1 MLKADSLDRGVLKTL
16 TKLSAIQFLRMSG
29 VFFIIPVL
37 AVYSERFTDS
47 GILIGLS
54 LGAYEISMA
63 LMQIPSGRLS
73 DKFGRIPVILFG
85 LLLFIVG
92 NSLSYLSSYFNGI
105 EGIYILIISRFIAG
119 TGAISTPLTSLSQE
133 MVPDN
138 RKNTAMAIMGVGIG
152 LSFLLGTAFS
162 PIISSLIQIQNMFLI
177 SIFLGI
183 AAFVSMLNVREY
195 GNGKI
200 AEKLK
205 LDKHVLRVSM
215 GAFLFSVA
223 GFIIIY
229 SNQVYFTFRFGLF
242 NYGVILFI
250 SVLISGAI
258 SIYISEAYARRK
270 NIRLIPFASFLMIG
284 GIVIL
289 FAGFLEY
296 ISFPVISVFLICYY
310 TGFSLYEISAV
321 PAITGKIRRENYG
334 SSIGIFYSMQFIGNG
349 IGALI
354 GGSLAGVGNMPE
366 DYALPFIIALVLSII
381 STLILW
387 PLSKT
392 GNDSYNPG

>member
-1 MLKADSLDRGVLKTL
+1 MKSKRPKSIT
-16 TKLSAIQFLRMSG
+16 
-29 VFFIIPVL
+29 
-37 AVYSERFTDS
+37 

-73 DKFGRIPVILFG
+73 DKFGRIPVIQFG
-85 LLLFIVG
+85 LTLFIVG
-92 NSLSYLSSYFNGI
+92 NSLSYLSFYFNGL

-133 MVPDN
+133 IVPSD

-177 SIFLGI
+177 SIILGI
-183 AAFVSMLNVREY
+183 AAILSMLNVREHRY
-195 GNGKI
+195 GRMV
-200 AEKLK
+200 EKLK
-205 LDKHVLRVSM
+205 MDKHVIRVSM
-215 GAFLFSVA
+215 GAFLFSIA

-229 SNQVYFTFRFGLF
+229 SDQIYFSFKFGLF

-250 SVLISGAI
+250 SVLFSGVIAI
-258 SIYISEAYARRK
+258 FISESYARKK
-270 NIRLIPFASFLMIG
+270 NKKLILLASFLMIA
-284 GIVIL
+284 GIIIL

-296 ISFPVISVFLICYY
+296 ISFPMISLFLICYY

-321 PAITGKIRRENYG
+321 PAITGKIRRESYG
-334 SSIGIFYSMQFIGNG
+334 SSIGIFYSMLFLGNG

-366 DYALPFIIALVLSII
+366 NYALPFIIALVLSII

>member
-1 MLKADSLDRGVLKTL
+1 MLKADSLDRDVLKTL
-16 TKLSAIQFLRMSG
+16 TKLSLIQFLRMSG

-63 LMQIPSGRLS
+63 VMQIPSGRLS
-73 DKFGRIPVILFG
+73 DKFGRIPVIQFG
-85 LLLFIVG
+85 LTLFIVG
-92 NSLSYLSSYFNGI
+92 NSLSYLSFYFNGL

-133 MVPDN
+133 IVPSD

-152 LSFLLGTAFS
+152 MSFLLGTAFS
-162 PIISSLIQIQNMFLI
+162 PIISSLIHIQNMFLI
-177 SIFLGI
+177 SIILGI
-183 AAFVSMLNVREY
+183 AAILSMLNVREHRY
-195 GNGKI
+195 SKM

-205 LDKHVLRVSM
+205 MDKHVIRVSM
-215 GAFLFSVA
+215 GAFLFSIA

-229 SNQVYFTFRFGLF
+229 SDQIYFSFKFGLF

-250 SVLISGAI
+250 SVLFSGVIAI
-258 SIYISEAYARRK
+258 FISESYARKK
-270 NIRLIPFASFLMIG
+270 NKKLILLASFLMIA
-284 GIVIL
+284 GIIIL

-296 ISFPVISVFLICYY
+296 ISFPMISLFLICYY

-321 PAITGKIRRENYG
+321 PAITGKIRRESYG
-334 SSIGIFYSMQFIGNG
+334 SSIGIFYSMLFLGNG

-366 DYALPFIIALVLSII
+366 NYALPFIIALVLSII

>member
-1 MLKADSLDRGVLKTL
+1 MLKADSLDRDVLKTL
-16 TKLSAIQFLRMSG
+16 TKLSLIQFLRMSG

-47 GILIGLS
+47 GILIGLT

-63 LMQIPSGRLS
+63 VMQIPSGRLS
-73 DKFGRIPVILFG
+73 DKFGRIPVIQFG
-85 LLLFIVG
+85 LTLFIVG
-92 NSLSYLSSYFNGI
+92 NSLSYLSFYFNGL
-105 EGIYILIISRFIAG
+105 EGIYLLIISRFIAG

-133 MVPDN
+133 IVPND

-152 LSFLLGTAFS
+152 MSFLLGTAFS

-177 SIFLGI
+177 SIILGI
-183 AAFVSMLNVREY
+183 AAILSMLNVREHRY
-195 GNGKI
+195 GKM

-205 LDKHVLRVSM
+205 IDKHVIRVSM
-215 GAFLFSVA
+215 GAFLFSIA

-229 SNQVYFTFRFGLF
+229 SNQIYFSLKFGLF

-250 SVLISGAI
+250 SVLFSGVIAI
-258 SIYISEAYARRK
+258 FISESYARKK
-270 NIRLIPFASFLMIG
+270 NKKLIPLASILMIA
-284 GIVIL
+284 GIIIL

-296 ISFPVISVFLICYY
+296 ISFPMISVFLICYY

-334 SSIGIFYSMQFIGNG
+334 SSIGIFYSMLFLGNG

-354 GGSLAGVGNMPE
+354 GGFTAGIGNLPE
-366 DYALPFIIALVLSII
+366 DYTLPFIIALVLSII

-387 PLSKT
+387 PLTKT
-392 GNDSYNPG
+392 GNDADNLG

>member
-1 MLKADSLDRGVLKTL
+1 MLKADSLDRDVLKTL
-16 TKLSAIQFLRMSG
+16 TKLSLIQFLRMSG

-73 DKFGRIPVILFG
+73 DKFGRIPVIQFG
-85 LLLFIVG
+85 LTLFIVG
-92 NSLSYLSSYFNGI
+92 NSLSYLSFYFNGL

-119 TGAISTPLTSLSQE
+119 TGAISTPLTSLTQE
-133 MVPDN
+133 IVPSD

-177 SIFLGI
+177 SIILGI
-183 AAFVSMLNVREY
+183 AAILSMLNVREHRY
-195 GNGKI
+195 GRMV
-200 AEKLK
+200 EKLK
-205 LDKHVLRVSM
+205 MDKHVIRVSM
-215 GAFLFSVA
+215 GAFLFSIA

-229 SNQVYFTFRFGLF
+229 SDQIYFSFKFGLF

-250 SVLISGAI
+250 SVLFSGVIAI
-258 SIYISEAYARRK
+258 FISESYARKK
-270 NIRLIPFASFLMIG
+270 NKKLILLASFLMIA
-284 GIVIL
+284 GIIIL

-296 ISFPVISVFLICYY
+296 ISFPMISLFLICYY

-321 PAITGKIRRENYG
+321 PAITGKIRRESYG
-334 SSIGIFYSMQFIGNG
+334 SSIGIFYSMLFLGNG

-366 DYALPFIIALVLSII
+366 NYALPFIIALVLSII